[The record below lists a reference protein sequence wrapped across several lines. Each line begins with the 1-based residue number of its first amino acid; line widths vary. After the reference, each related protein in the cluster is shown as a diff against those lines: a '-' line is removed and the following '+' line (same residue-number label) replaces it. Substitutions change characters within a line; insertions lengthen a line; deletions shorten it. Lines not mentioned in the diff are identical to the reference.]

1 MRIALR
7 IAFRSAV
14 LLLAACTPMQWV
26 KQDAAAGQLQADLN
40 ECQQQAWQETRARMI
55 FYHPMAPALVH
66 DPLGRRF
73 LVYPYGPF
81 ADPFG
86 HQFMEEGRLTNFCM
100 QNKGWALQELPRQE
114 AAKQ

>member
-1 MRIALR
+1 MRIVLPAL
-7 IAFRSAV
+7 AA

-40 ECQQQAWQETRARMI
+40 ECQQQAWQESRSRMML
-55 FYHPMAPALVH
+55 YYPMAPALVQ
-66 DPLGRRF
+66 DYSLGWRF

-86 HQFMEEGRLTNFCM
+86 QQFMEEGRLANFCM
-100 QNKGWALQELPRQE
+100 QNKGWAMQEVPKQE
-114 AAKQ
+114 APKQ